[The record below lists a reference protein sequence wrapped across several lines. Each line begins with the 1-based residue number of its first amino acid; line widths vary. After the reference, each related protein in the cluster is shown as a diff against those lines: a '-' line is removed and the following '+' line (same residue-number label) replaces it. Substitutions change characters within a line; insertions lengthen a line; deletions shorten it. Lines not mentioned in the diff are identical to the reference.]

1 MKKWKSSLLG
11 LMIWGAAAS
20 SFAAP
25 TEMDKVVTIV
35 NDSVILQ
42 SDIDAML
49 KTVRLNAADQ
59 NQALPATDVLTEQVK
74 EKLIIEA
81 LQIQQAEQFGIRID
95 DNKLD
100 QSIQQMLKQQQMT
113 LPQLQKKLAENG
125 ISYAMFR
132 EQMRRDITASEA
144 RTIQVRRRIN
154 ILPQEVDT
162 LAEQLNAQNLQGVQY
177 NVSHIQIRVE
187 DDADKAERD
196 DAEQQAKTLVKELNN
211 GADFANLAYSYSKGP
226 KALQGGEWGWMR
238 QEEMPT
244 IFADEIK
251 SHGKGAIIGPFRSGI
266 GYHIIKINDV
276 KGLETVSVTE
286 VKARHILIKTSVIL
300 SDEAAKHQLEQARN
314 AIIAGDQSFAAAA
327 EALSADPGSAANGG
341 ELGWH
346 TPDIYVPEFKDKVET
361 ISEGVISEPFKT
373 VHGWHIVEVM
383 DRRNVDRTDAAVKNR
398 AYQILF
404 SRKFNEEAQAWL
416 QELRAGAYIE
426 QLNNNNNGDNNERS

>member
-95 DNKLD
+95 DSKLD

-113 LPQLQKKLAENG
+113 LPQLQKKLADND

-300 SDEAAKHQLEQARN
+300 SDEAAKRQLEQARN

>member
-59 NQALPATDVLTEQVK
+59 NQTLPATDILTEQVK

-113 LPQLQKKLAENG
+113 LAQLQSKLAASG

-162 LAEQLNAQNLQGVQY
+162 LADQLNAQNLQGVQY

-187 DDADKAERD
+187 EDADKAERD

-286 VKARHILIKTSVIL
+286 VKARHILVKTSVIQ
-300 SDEAAKHQLEQARN
+300 SDEAAKRQLEQARQ
-314 AIIAGDQSFAAAA
+314 AILAGDQTFAAAA

-346 TPDIYVPEFKDKVET
+346 TPDIYVPEFKDKVEAL
-361 ISEGVISEPFKT
+361 SKGVISEPFKT

-426 QLNNNNNGDNNERS
+426 QLDNNEGADDERS

>member
-113 LPQLQKKLAENG
+113 LPQLQKKLAASG

-162 LAEQLNAQNLQGVQY
+162 LADQLNAQNLQGVQY

-187 DDADKAERD
+187 DDADKAERG

-286 VKARHILIKTSVIL
+286 VKARHILVKTSVIQ
-300 SDEAAKHQLEQARN
+300 SDEAAKRQLEQARQ
-314 AIIAGDQSFAAAA
+314 AILSGDQTFAAAA

-426 QLNNNNNGDNNERS
+426 QLDNNEGGDDERS

>member
-1 MKKWKSSLLG
+1 MF
-11 LMIWGAAAS
+11 GAATS

-35 NDSVILQ
+35 NDGVILQ

-59 NQALPATDVLTEQVK
+59 NQALPDTTVLTEQVK

-100 QSIQQMLKQQQMT
+100 QAIQQMLQQQKMT
-113 LPQLQKKLAENG
+113 LPQLRQKLAASG
-125 ISYAMFR
+125 ISYSMFR

-154 ILPQEVDT
+154 ILPQEVDA
-162 LAEQLNAQNLQGVQY
+162 LAEQLNKQNLQGVQY
-177 NVSHIQIRVE
+177 NVSHIQIRVD
-187 DDADKAERD
+187 DDADKATREE
-196 DAEQQAKTLVKELNN
+196 AEQQAKSLVKQLNQ
-211 GADFANLAYSYSKGP
+211 GADFANMAYTYSKGP
-226 KALQGGEWGWMR
+226 KALQGGKWGWMR

-244 IFADEIK
+244 IFADQIK
-251 SHGKGAIIGPFRSGI
+251 AHGKGAIIGPFRSGI
-266 GYHIIKINDV
+266 GYHIIKINDT

-286 VKARHILIKTSVIL
+286 VKARHILVKTSVIL
-300 SDEAAKHQLEQARN
+300 SDEAAKRQLEQARQ
-314 AIIAGDQSFAAAA
+314 AIMAGDRSFADAAQ
-327 EALSADPGSAANGG
+327 ALSADPGSAANGG

-361 ISEGVISEPFKT
+361 ISKGVISEPFKT

-426 QLNNNNNGDNNERS
+426 QLDSNTADQGGANGQG